1 MALNIE
7 SLQVTTFQTSIS
19 EPVISDPR
27 CCTGCTSGCGINP
40 TAGGCDSKDDGT
52 IIIAEPMVAVAEKP
66 EAYAAY

>member
-7 SLQVTTFQTSIS
+7 SLEVTSFQTSAMKPI
-19 EPVISDPR
+19 VSDPR

-40 TAGGCDSKDDGT
+40 TEGGCESDDGAAVAG
-52 IIIAEPMVAVAEKP
+52 AEAFAVAEKP